1 MIESREEKKVKRNW
15 LVGMVKLI
23 KYNEEVVCRDGC
35 RLEDN

>member
-1 MIESREEKKVKRNW
+1 

-35 RLEDN
+35 RLEDNWVLRRDMRILGP